1 MIRSYSQTFSFK
13 CYEKAYSQVSLGC
26 ILTVPLFF
34 LITAPPILPLF
45 SKDRRVLEGDRL
57 SLFCE
62 VTGYPKPS
70 QVHWFFAHIQPDMM
84 EDKSALAE
92 ARDRLEELVL
102 NANVSKFITNSVMND
117 QLLFIELPSEYNGLY
132 KCKVDGDD
140 GGDETLILVNVKDRW
155 AALWPFVG
163 IVIEVTV
170 LVTAILLY
178 ERHQMRSKPTK
189 TDVVTGQVTTD
200 ATSPNIKRTGAAQV
214 QQNNTT
220 VPVITPDPNADVN
233 VEGNRTTGVEFGDA
247 KHDELRQR
255 GASRC

>member
-1 MIRSYSQTFSFK
+1 
-13 CYEKAYSQVSLGC
+13 
-26 ILTVPLFF
+26 
-34 LITAPPILPLF
+34 
-45 SKDRRVLEGDRL
+45 
-57 SLFCE
+57 
-62 VTGYPKPS
+62 
-70 QVHWFFAHIQPDMM
+70 MM

-102 NANVSKFITNSVMND
+102 NTNVSKFITNSVTND
-117 QLLFIELPSEYNGLY
+117 QLLFTELPSDYNGLY

-189 TDVVTGQVTTD
+189 TDVAGQVTAD
-200 ATSPNIKRTGAAQV
+200 AASPNIKSTGAAQV
-214 QQNNTT
+214 QQNNIT
-220 VPVITPDPNADVN
+220 VPAVTPDPNADVN
-233 VEGNRTTGVEFGDA
+233 VEGNRATGVEFGDA
-247 KHDELRQR
+247 KHDEIRQR